1 MRPVQKHEIDLDRFP
16 PRSEIVSLTL
26 GLEGKLRGVF
36 VPADSGAP
44 VVLHLLES
52 GGSATRGNSGLYGYE
67 QFRQLRDRGFAS
79 LVIDYRGVGA
89 SDGERCVDHL
99 RDDASAMY
107 EEAKRRAGSED
118 RIVLRSTSLGT
129 LAAASLIESGA
140 RPSAWVMISP
150 VRAESVTENVACN
163 RYGKIVSL
171 LANIVFTSA
180 SDADLLHAIAIA
192 PCPILLTLGSHDD
205 YVSRRERE
213 RIMQAVAIRPE
224 NVVRLE
230 PGLDHVDVSFE
241 GYTISRD
248 EDALI
253 HRLFPRA
260 VDREARVARAWKDAE
275 SARGDLETETVLGDI
290 VARVDL
296 DPPRLAVDLADA
308 IRADQLAPD
317 SVDAVIAFLA
327 ARSPDRVAAF
337 AALPA
342 EVRHSLFDFRDP
354 EGADLDARELVG
366 LARFADFDPGWNSG
380 RRLAQHAAWRI
391 NDSRLM
397 QRAFLPRPRGEV
409 RGIESARYAER
420 TIDVWDGVLPNDAP
434 ARLAASN
441 STYRIRAIRRLLYKA
456 ALIPDRVV
464 PLAGGGFGVEIYVD
478 GRWQPTW
485 RSSRG

>member
-1 MRPVQKHEIDLDRFP
+1 MRSREIDLKHFP

-67 QFRQLRDRGFAS
+67 QFRELRDRGFAS
-79 LVIDYRGVGA
+79 LVMDYRGVGA
-89 SDGERCVDHL
+89 SEGERCVDHL

-107 EEAKRRAGSED
+107 EEAKRRAGKED

-140 RPSAWVMISP
+140 RPRAWVMISP

-163 RYGKIVSL
+163 RYGKFVSL
-171 LANIVFTSA
+171 LARIVFASA

-192 PCPILLTLGSHDD
+192 PCPILLTLGDRDD
-205 YVSRRERE
+205 YISRRERE
-213 RIMQAVAIRPE
+213 QIMHAVVTRPE

-241 GYTISRD
+241 GYEISRD
-248 EDALI
+248 EDAWI
-253 HRLFPRA
+253 HRLFPCA
-260 VDREARVARAWKDAE
+260 VDRKVRMARAWEDSG
-275 SARGDLETETVLGDI
+275 SAHGDLEMDAVLGEF
-290 VARVDL
+290 VARFDL
-296 DPPRLAVDLADA
+296 DPPRLAVDLAEA
-308 IRADQLAPD
+308 IRAGQLAPD
-317 SVDAVIAFLA
+317 SVDPVVGFLA
-327 ARSPDRVAAF
+327 AQAPERVATF

-342 EVRHSLFDFRDP
+342 EVRRCLFDFRDP
-354 EGADLDARELVG
+354 DGEDLDARELLA
-366 LARFADFDPGWNSG
+366 LARFADFDLGWTSG
-380 RRLAQHAAWRI
+380 RRYAQHAAWRI
-391 NDSRLM
+391 GDSRLT

-409 RGIESARYAER
+409 RGIEAARYAER
-420 TIDVWDGVLPNDAP
+420 TIDVWDGVLPSDVP
-434 ARLAASN
+434 ARLTA
-441 STYRIRAIRRLLYKA
+441 TDPPYRTRAIRRLLYKA
-456 ALIPDRVV
+456 ALIPERVV
-464 PLAGGGFGVEIYVD
+464 SLEGGGFGIEIYVD

-485 RSSRG
+485 RRSR